1 MKFSATVF
9 QNEYLPQGASDVNA
23 VVTVASEG
31 GPPAAT
37 SADKVVVLVVDT
49 STSMANAKI
58 RAARKAAA
66 TAISLLPD
74 GTSFALVAGNHEAR
88 LVYPPPGHGIHGP
101 VPADDVTRRDAIETV
116 RGLDA
121 EGGTAISTW
130 LDLTRS
136 LLAPF
141 PNAIRMAYLVT
152 DGNNEGERPE
162 LLDQAIARAVG
173 VFQCDTRGVGEQ
185 WHVAELRKISSA
197 LLGEVDLIKRPE
209 DMDEDFQAFLAR
221 AVGKSVAD
229 VRLRIWSPKGSTVKF
244 VRQVAP
250 SIEDL
255 TGRATDV
262 NDLTRD
268 YPTGA
273 WGGDE
278 SRDYHVAVSVPVGA
292 VGDERLAA
300 RVSLMVGD
308 EQISQALVRAV
319 WTDDESLSTRINP
332 QVAHYTGQA
341 ELAEAIQ
348 EGLEARKQGDL
359 GTATIK
365 LGRAVQLAAAS
376 GHDGTVKLLRK
387 VVDIEDAATGT
398 VRVKRDVAALDEME
412 LDTRSTRTVRVSKTP
427 KPKPPAKAGP

>member
-9 QNEYLPQGASDVNA
+9 QNEYLPQGAADVNA
-23 VVTVASEG
+23 VVTVTTEG

-37 SADKVVVLVVDT
+37 GAERVVVLVVDT

-58 RAARKAAA
+58 RAARRATAAA
-66 TAISLLPD
+66 IEVLPD
-74 GTSFALVAGNHEAR
+74 GTLFAVVAGNETAR
-88 LVYPPPGHGIHGP
+88 CVYPPPGRFGPAP
-101 VPADDVTRRDAIETV
+101 VPADDRTRQEAMALV

-121 EGGTAISTW
+121 DGGTAISHW
-130 LDLTRS
+130 LDLTRDIVT
-136 LLAPF
+136 PF

-162 LLDQAIARAVG
+162 LLDQAIARCVG
-173 VFQCDTRGVGEQ
+173 AFQCDTRGVGEK

-197 LLGEVDLIKRPE
+197 LLGEVDIIKSPE
-209 DMDEDFQAFLAR
+209 DMDDDFQAFLER

-229 VRLRIWSPKGSTVKF
+229 VRLRVWSPKGSTVKF

-255 TGRATDV
+255 TPRAVEV
-262 NDLTRD
+262 NELTRD

-278 SRDYHVAVSVPVGA
+278 SRDYHLAVTVPPGA
-292 VGDERLAA
+292 VGDEKLAA

-319 WTDDESLSTRINP
+319 WTDDEALSTRIDA

-412 LDTRSTRTVRVSKTP
+412 LDTRSTRTVRVQKAAQP
-427 KPKPPAKAGP
+427 KAGA